1 MAEFE
6 LEITTPERQF
16 LKEPVQMV
24 ILPGENGE
32 LGVMAGHAPL
42 VLVLKSGTVRIKQ
55 NDEWRECVTADGYAM
70 VDRKRVLLLCQ
81 MAEWPEEIDE
91 RLAREEEAREKEK
104 LRQAQSPRHGQAPRG
119 IPPQHQQPVNAPKKG
134 SGKPNPVFRSPF
146 PLFSPP

>member
-91 RLAREEEAREKEK
+91 RLARERGLDARVSGADDGNIKFSGVVGLHAFLSAISFK
-104 LRQAQSPRHGQAPRG
+104 MARMSVSQPYTVSSTSVSRG
-119 IPPQHQQPVNAPKKG
+119 E
-134 SGKPNPVFRSPF
+134 
-146 PLFSPP
+146 

>member
-104 LRQAQSPRHGQAPRG
+104 LRQAQSQRHGQAPRG
-119 IPPQHQQPVNAPKKG
+119 IPPQHQQPVSAPKKG
-134 SGKPNPVFRSPF
+134 SGKPKPVFRSPF

>member
-55 NDEWRECVTADGYAM
+55 NDEWRECVTADG
-70 VDRKRVLLLCQ
+70 
-81 MAEWPEEIDE
+81 

-104 LRQAQSPRHGQAPRG
+104 LRQAQSQREFLITTANLAHAMARLRAVSRHSINNQ
-119 IPPQHQQPVNAPKKG
+119 
-134 SGKPNPVFRSPF
+134 
-146 PLFSPP
+146 

>member
-91 RLAREEEAREKEK
+91 RLAREEEARE
-104 LRQAQSPRHGQAPRG
+104 
-119 IPPQHQQPVNAPKKG
+119 
-134 SGKPNPVFRSPF
+134 
-146 PLFSPP
+146 

>member
-16 LKEPVQMV
+16 LKEPVEMV

-32 LGVMAGHAPL
+32 LGVLAGHAPL
-42 VLVLKSGTVRIKQ
+42 VLVLKSGAVRIKK
-55 NDEWRECVTADGYAM
+55 DGKWRECVTADGYAM

-91 RLAREEEAREKEK
+91 RLAREEEQREKEK
-104 LRQAQSPRHGQAPRG
+104 LRQAQSRREFIITRASLAHAMARLRVLSHHS
-119 IPPQHQQPVNAPKKG
+119 IN
-134 SGKPNPVFRSPF
+134 NE
-146 PLFSPP
+146 

>member
-70 VDRKRVLLLCQ
+70 VDRKRVLRLCQ
-81 MAEWPEEIDE
+81 RAEGPEEIDE

-104 LRQAQSPRHGQAPRG
+104 LRQAQSQREFLITKANLAHAMARLRAVSRHSINNQ
-119 IPPQHQQPVNAPKKG
+119 
-134 SGKPNPVFRSPF
+134 
-146 PLFSPP
+146 

>member
-81 MAEWPEEIDE
+81 MAERPEEIDE

-104 LRQAQSPRHGQAPRG
+104 LRQAQSQREFLITKANLAHAMARLRAVSRHSINNQ
-119 IPPQHQQPVNAPKKG
+119 
-134 SGKPNPVFRSPF
+134 
-146 PLFSPP
+146 

>member
-81 MAEWPEEIDE
+81 MAEWPEE
-91 RLAREEEAREKEK
+91 K
-104 LRQAQSPRHGQAPRG
+104 LRQAQSQREFLITKANLAHAMARLRAVSRHSINNQ
-119 IPPQHQQPVNAPKKG
+119 
-134 SGKPNPVFRSPF
+134 
-146 PLFSPP
+146 

>member
-104 LRQAQSPRHGQAPRG
+104 LRQAQSQREFLITKANLAHAMARLRAVSRHS
-119 IPPQHQQPVNAPKKG
+119 INHQ
-134 SGKPNPVFRSPF
+134 
-146 PLFSPP
+146 